1 MCLCVILSVRTYE
14 WSQHLLH
21 SENTSLLNSAVKN
34 MFKLWGGRDIS
45 PHVTYSVDKLKRLLH
60 RTNASFA
67 QNATRSTNIA
77 QPASRAGP
85 NTWTSS
91 YFQWRHLHKATSS
104 ASVSPHCSIIKRCFF
119 STMLVKVYN
128 SLLA

>member
-1 MCLCVILSVRTYE
+1 MLVPLVRGIRVFLQKLDILYVHMVSSSERACVILSVRTYE

-45 PHVTYSVDKLKRLLH
+45 PHVTYYVDKLKRLLH

-67 QNATRSTNIA
+67 QKATRSTNIA

-91 YFQWRHLHKATSS
+91 
-104 ASVSPHCSIIKRCFF
+104 
-119 STMLVKVYN
+119 
-128 SLLA
+128 